1 MHPGNPRLCF
11 QPFSQHHGPLAL
23 RLHAQTQGFQA
34 LDKHPGIERAHTGT
48 GRTNEPENIIHGLFR
63 ADHGTTEA
71 TPLPVQIFG
80 RAVDNQVSTQLDRF
94 LQGRR
99 AETVIHHQQR
109 PVVVG
114 KLGQGGNVTDFRQW
128 IRRRFQKQHFRF
140 RANRRLPLG
149 KITHVHQRGIDTKF
163 LQVAVVNHV
172 GGAEHTARADDV
184 VAWCQQSEKRA
195 ADRRHTGGESHTGLT
210 AFQSCKPLLKG
221 AYGRVGKAGVDV
233 TGLFTTKPRRCLR
246 RVFVDEAGGHE
257 DRIRM
262 RHFIRAQLRRTDC
275 QGFHTQGCR
284 IQIITHGLFSL
295 SCRTRHATTR
305 QRFAPKGSIITREK
319 SRVDSQRRIHSSGS
333 TPQLP
338 CCVSRTACPR

>member
-1 MHPGNPRLCF
+1 M
-11 QPFSQHHGPLAL
+11 
-23 RLHAQTQGFQA
+23 
-34 LDKHPGIERAHTGT
+34 
-48 GRTNEPENIIHGLFR
+48 
-63 ADHGTTEA
+63 
-71 TPLPVQIFG
+71 
-80 RAVDNQVSTQLDRF
+80 
-94 LQGRR
+94 
-99 AETVIHHQQR
+99 
-109 PVVVG
+109 
-114 KLGQGGNVTDFRQW
+114 
-128 IRRRFQKQHFRF
+128 
-140 RANRRLPLG
+140 
-149 KITHVHQRGIDTKF
+149 
-163 LQVAVVNHV
+163 
-172 GGAEHTARADDV
+172 

-195 ADRRHTGGESHTGLT
+195 ADRRHTGRESHTGLT

-221 AYGRVGKAGVDV
+221 AYGRVGKAGINIA
-233 TGLFTTKPRRCLR
+233 GLFTTKPRRCLR